1 MQLRVNQLRETF
13 AIPHQLS
20 FKDIG
25 EGFLIMEV
33 NTDKCTASIALQGAQ
48 VMTWQPKT
56 QAEPILWMSEAATL
70 KQGKSIRGGMPI
82 CWPWFGVHPTEQ
94 SFAAHGIARTAMW
107 DVKETSINKQG
118 EVQIMLSLQSQQHP
132 QWQHEILAELKVVL
146 GESLSLSLTTTNLSN
161 TPMTIGQA
169 IHTYFHVGD
178 VREVSVHGLE
188 ESEYIDKLS
197 LSSVHKQQQGCIS
210 IASEVDRI
218 YLDDGQDVLLEDKSL
233 QRTVRVQKQ
242 GSHST
247 IVWNPWLDKTKALG
261 DMGEDDAYLHMLCI
275 ESANADADV
284 VILPAGEK
292 HKLSVCY
299 SLVG

>member
-1 MQLRVNQLRETF
+1 MNQVVTQLQSKFGLGKR
-13 AIPHQLS
+13 LS

-82 CWPWFGVHPTEQ
+82 CWPWFGAHPSDP
-94 SFAAHGIARTAMW
+94 SFAAHGIARTAQW
-107 DVKETSINKQG
+107 DVKQTSVTELG
-118 EVQIMLSLQSQQHP
+118 EV
-132 QWQHEILAELKVVL
+132 EIVL
-146 GESLSLSLTTTNLSN
+146 GLAVEQHQQYKHKMTAEVVIRMGKQLSLTLTTHNQSDEELH
-161 TPMTIGQA
+161 IGQA

-197 LSSVHKQQQGCIS
+197 LSPAYQKQQGSIS

-233 QRTVRVQKQ
+233 QRTLRIQKQ

-247 IVWNPWLDKTKALG
+247 IVWNPWIDKTKALG

-275 ESANADADV
+275 ESANAADDV

-292 HKLSVCY
+292 HALFVQY
-299 SLVG
+299 SFV